1 MLGEATGK
9 TELDWLVGGSSSR
22 VLALPEGLS
31 LGPSL
36 PWFILLRENA
46 NHARCFCLHPG
57 PHQGP
62 GKFSTHTS
70 SGSSRQRGSLPGPS
84 AQCSLSQQPFLEV
97 LFIFSVST
105 SSPPCHCFSPCGLA
119 PRRPH
124 PRDFPLSLDV
134 TAPTTTSQA
143 FMGKTEGEATGLAS
157 WGNCCA
163 RKGRTIL
170 GEPRVQSAPGEQGWA
185 IQHKTCPDPP
195 TLLPATFYLC
205 DFT

>member
-46 NHARCFCLHPG
+46 NLAPRQMPLSAPRTAPG
-57 PHQGP
+57 PREGLHH
-62 GKFSTHTS
+62 FTHTS
-70 SGSSRQRGSLPGPS
+70 SGSSRPRGSLPGPS
-84 AQCSLSQQPFLEV
+84 AQRSLSQQPFLEV

-119 PRRPH
+119 PRRPR
-124 PRDFPLSLDV
+124 PRDFPCQGHRGLCAPDRLYLSHL
-134 TAPTTTSQA
+134 ASLQHLRRLTTSP
-143 FMGKTEGEATGLAS
+143 LALFFQPGS
-157 WGNCCA
+157 QGCA
-163 RKGRTIL
+163 L
-170 GEPRVQSAPGEQGWA
+170 A
-185 IQHKTCPDPP
+185 
-195 TLLPATFYLC
+195 
-205 DFT
+205 